1 VVDNLD
7 ALQKYWTI
15 SMSEL
20 DEIMKQAS
28 DDLIEQS
35 LKIGLDPLITKAVPV
50 LSTILDSYGI
60 LNKWKQ
66 TLPRVASIQ
75 AGIYTL
81 NI

>member
-1 VVDNLD
+1 VVDTLD
-7 ALQKYWTI
+7 ALQKYRTI

-35 LKIGLDPLITKAVPV
+35 LKIGLNPLIIKTNPV
-50 LSTILDSYGI
+50 LSTILDSYDI

-66 TLPRVASIQ
+66 ILPRVAS
-75 AGIYTL
+75 
-81 NI
+81 